1 MKKIITTLIL
11 VISFFSFNKTVGA
24 FGECDQYGP
33 MAIYDGF
40 SSCKCMSG
48 YVFGK
53 DYSGNTSCVSASQ
66 ACKDQYGHNATSDY
80 TTNQCKCNYGY
91 SFGKNSL
98 GKTQCISDDQMCKD
112 DLGYGARYNS
122 LYDSCECGYGD
133 IIINGKCTN
142 ASNYCSTKY
151 GMYSDY
157 NSSSKKCGCDDGYT
171 FNDSNQ
177 CVKKQNNVYF
187 TLKELDTDNKL
198 AVIKSDYDYSYY
210 SIRYNTGCY
219 SSSFKRY
226 LNQQIVV
233 NLGTDYDLDT
243 WDKIVLQDDDETCDI
258 VAREKVSSSYTLF
271 PEQEEED
278 VGLSYAQIT
287 ALNKI
292 ITENNSVKPVVKAP
306 EKAKQVTKTETKKE
320 PEAQKDLV
328 VTNSTNVGLEQVT
341 ATESVP
347 EVTIKPAEEKKV
359 KWYSK
364 IFSWFKRK

>member
-1 MKKIITTLIL
+1 MKKIIVTLLL
-11 VISFFSFNKTVGA
+11 VISFFTLNKTVQA

-66 ACKDQYGHNATSDY
+66 ACKDQYGYNATSDY

-157 NSSSKKCGCDDGYT
+157 DSSSKKCGCDDGYT
-171 FNDSNQ
+171 LSDSNQ

-198 AVIKSDYDYSYY
+198 AVIKSDYDYGYY

-226 LNQQIVV
+226 LNHQIVV
-233 NLGTDYDLDT
+233 NLGTDYYLDT

-258 VAREKVSSSYTLF
+258 VARQKVDSSYTLSS
-271 PEQEEED
+271 EKED
-278 VGLSYAQIT
+278 DSLSYAQIVE
-287 ALNKI
+287 LNRI
-292 ITENNSVKPVVKAP
+292 IAESSSVKTTVKAP
-306 EKAKQVTKTETKKE
+306 EKPKQVPKIEKAPETQKGLVATNANGIGLEPVTITESA
-320 PEAQKDLV
+320 PEA
-328 VTNSTNVGLEQVT
+328 
-341 ATESVP
+341 P
-347 EVTIKPAEEKKV
+347 IKPTEEKKV